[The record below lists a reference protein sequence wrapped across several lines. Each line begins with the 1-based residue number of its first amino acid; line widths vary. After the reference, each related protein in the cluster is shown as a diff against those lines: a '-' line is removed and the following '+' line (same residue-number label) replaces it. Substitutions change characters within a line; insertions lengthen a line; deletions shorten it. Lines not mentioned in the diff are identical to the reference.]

1 MSITKSG
8 IKSFSLYK
16 DCPTP
21 YDYRCYQ
28 RYLLGLTTSYKAL
41 SLSED
46 CCLEL
51 LAPIYKRW
59 RTTLLPWREI
69 LDRLYTLYIVFG
81 GPRYATMPLV
91 FRFPLVIPTM
101 HLYKE
106 IRADSADYSRNFLKV
121 IFLLLKTGMLIIMT
135 FYCFKSF
142 TIIFWFSGVFKHPG
156 IRVVDPSFSS

>member
-21 YDYRCYQ
+21 YDYLTCCCYQ

-41 SLSED
+41 VKVFQRIVASNSLRPYTKDDERHYYLDERYSTAYIHLHSVWSPKI
-46 CCLEL
+46 CYY
-51 LAPIYKRW
+51 AFGVSFPISHSN
-59 RTTLLPWREI
+59 
-69 LDRLYTLYIVFG
+69 
-81 GPRYATMPLV
+81 
-91 FRFPLVIPTM
+91 

-106 IRADSADYSRNFLKV
+106 IRTDSAAYSRNFLKV

-135 FYCFKSF
+135 FYCFVYLFYLMIQKCY
-142 TIIFWFSGVFKHPG
+142 TLML
-156 IRVVDPSFSS
+156 SSAI